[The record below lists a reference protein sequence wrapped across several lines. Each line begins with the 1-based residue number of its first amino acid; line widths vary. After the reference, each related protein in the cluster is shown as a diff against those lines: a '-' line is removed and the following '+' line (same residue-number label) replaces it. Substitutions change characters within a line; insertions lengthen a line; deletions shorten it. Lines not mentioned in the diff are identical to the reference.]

1 MQASAGGCPKPGG
14 RPQPWPSSAPAP
26 AGAGSAREVRLLLAI
41 VLGGGC
47 TFLLCIC
54 LHLHL
59 FHLHL
64 LLLPL
69 LLLPLLLRA
78 LSFAAGLRAQ
88 PVGGAVELLGDHTQE
103 LCLVLT
109 TVVIGGAD
117 VHQLEAW
124 RREKDDRGSWEQ

>member
-26 AGAGSAREVRLLLAI
+26 AGAGSAREVRPLLAI

-78 LSFAAGLRAQ
+78 LWTSRWTQGRKSGELTRG
-88 PVGGAVELLGDHTQE
+88 PVG
-103 LCLVLT
+103 
-109 TVVIGGAD
+109 
-117 VHQLEAW
+117 
-124 RREKDDRGSWEQ
+124 S